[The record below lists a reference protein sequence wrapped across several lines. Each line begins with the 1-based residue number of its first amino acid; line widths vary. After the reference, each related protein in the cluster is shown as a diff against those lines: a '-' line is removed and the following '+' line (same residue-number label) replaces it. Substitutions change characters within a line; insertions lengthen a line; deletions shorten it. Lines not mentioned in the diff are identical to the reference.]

1 MVGQEVVM
9 GDWAPVEEGW
19 EAVGEALRG
28 RMAVFRGP
36 KEAGDW
42 ARRAGRQ
49 GVGAAAGE
57 TMEGRRVGA
66 VVGQGAVEVGEEKD
80 PLGAEAKDDLVDTV
94 AAERPGS
101 RGAMVREELAGAL
114 VPLAPGPE
122 DAFLVPQAYHLLSRR

>member
-80 PLGAEAKDDLVDTV
+80 PLGAEAKDDLR
-94 AAERPGS
+94 EGS
-101 RGAMVREELAGAL
+101 EQGKSAFSQLCSTHVHLQALAMM
-114 VPLAPGPE
+114 
-122 DAFLVPQAYHLLSRR
+122 